1 MDAWGSNNAWSTPE
15 PAAPAP
21 PTTSYKAPAATT
33 NTYKAPAMTSVS
45 NDDDFGGWGSNEG
58 TSSSKPTVSQ
68 DDDFG
73 GWSSAPAP
81 APAASTSNNKGPA
94 SDDLFGNVWG

>member
-1 MDAWGSNNAWSTPE
+1 VAN
-15 PAAPAP
+15 
-21 PTTSYKAPAATT
+21 T

-58 TSSSKPTVSQ
+58 TTASASGKPNVSQ

-81 APAASTSNNKGPA
+81 TTPAATSASGNKAPAA
-94 SDDLFGNVWG
+94 DDLFGNVWG

>member
-15 PAAPAP
+15 PAVPAP
-21 PTTSYKAPAATT
+21 PTTSYKASAT
-33 NTYKAPAMTSVS
+33 TSVS

-58 TSSSKPTVSQ
+58 TSSKPSVAQ
-68 DDDFG
+68 DDEFG

-81 APAASTSNNKGPA
+81 TASTSNNKAPA
-94 SDDLFGNVWG
+94 ADDLFGNVWG